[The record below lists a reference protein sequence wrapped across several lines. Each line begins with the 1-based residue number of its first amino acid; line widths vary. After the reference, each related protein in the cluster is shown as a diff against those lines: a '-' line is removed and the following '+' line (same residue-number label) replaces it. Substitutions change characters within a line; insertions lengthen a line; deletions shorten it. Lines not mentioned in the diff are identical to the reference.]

1 MISNT
6 QILVHKIIGTHRRGL
21 REKTFSKNIFMGGIE
36 MPFLAIISM
45 VASVLFYVLITI
57 TMLRLLKA
65 LDIYIKKN
73 KD

>member
-1 MISNT
+1 LNKT
-6 QILVHKIIGTHRRGL
+6 KEHFILFKKKYFL
-21 REKTFSKNIFMGGIE
+21 GGIE

-45 VASVLFYVLITI
+45 VASVLFYALITI

>member
-1 MISNT
+1 MQRGKFN
-6 QILVHKIIGTHRRGL
+6 KIKECLFYTKKCFL
-21 REKTFSKNIFMGGIE
+21 GGIE

-45 VASVLFYVLITI
+45 IASVLFYVLIAI

>member
-1 MISNT
+1 MQRGKFN
-6 QILVHKIIGTHRRGL
+6 KIKECLFYTKKYFLRR
-21 REKTFSKNIFMGGIE
+21 IE

-45 VASVLFYVLITI
+45 IASVLFYVLIAI

>member
-1 MISNT
+1 MI
-6 QILVHKIIGTHRRGL
+6 
-21 REKTFSKNIFMGGIE
+21 
-36 MPFLAIISM
+36 
-45 VASVLFYVLITI
+45 ASVLFYVLIAI

>member
-1 MISNT
+1 MQRGKFN
-6 QILVHKIIGTHRRGL
+6 KIKECL
-21 REKTFSKNIFMGGIE
+21 FYSKKYFFMGGKE
-36 MPFLAIISM
+36 MPFLAIVSM
-45 VASVLFYVLITI
+45 VASVLFYALITI

>member
-1 MISNT
+1 
-6 QILVHKIIGTHRRGL
+6 
-21 REKTFSKNIFMGGIE
+21 

-45 VASVLFYVLITI
+45 VASVLFYALITI

>member
-1 MISNT
+1 
-6 QILVHKIIGTHRRGL
+6 
-21 REKTFSKNIFMGGIE
+21 

-45 VASVLFYVLITI
+45 VASVLFYVLVTI